1 MSCSRICSCVADTPL
16 AVKLNCVKRLNYA
29 TALTPS
35 TPFNSVNGLQRPST
49 ALRREGVGASFAE
62 LC

>member
-29 TALTPS
+29 TAL
-35 TPFNSVNGLQRPST
+35 
-49 ALRREGVGASFAE
+49 RREGVGASLAE